1 MTAPA
6 LRRKRVDGMTV
17 IMILTLIMIALTGAA
32 VGAAVG
38 AALAD
43 NDRHACNAH
52 GGVWIAGAA
61 HSRCIPAGSFTGL
74 MLGLTG

>member
-6 LRRKRVDGMTV
+6 LPTRRRKRVDGMT
-17 IMILTLIMIALTGAA
+17 ALMLLAIFVALLAGAA
-32 VGAAVG
+32 FG

>member
-6 LRRKRVDGMTV
+6 LPTRRRKRVDGMTV
-17 IMILTLIMIALTGAA
+17 LMILALIVTALTGLVA
-32 VGAAVG
+32 G

-43 NDRHACNAH
+43 SARHDCNAH

-61 HSRCIPAGSFTGL
+61 HSRCVPADSFTGL

>member
-1 MTAPA
+1 MTTPTR
-6 LRRKRVDGMTV
+6 RRKYVDGMT
-17 IMILTLIMIALTGAA
+17 ALMLLAIFVALLAGAA
-32 VGAAVG
+32 FG

-43 NDRHACNAH
+43 NARHDCNAH

-74 MLGLTG
+74 MLGLAQ

>member
-1 MTAPA
+1 MIAPTR
-6 LRRKRVDGMTV
+6 RRKRVDSV
-17 IMILTLIMIALTGAA
+17 IVLMLLAIFVALLAGAA
-32 VGAAVG
+32 FG

-74 MLGLTG
+74 MLGLAQ